1 MELINVRSDNPSSIQ
16 KMKKHFSNPNN
27 TIIVA
32 IVADWCGACQQFKPI
47 WEATTKNYI
56 ASQSP
61 SKKNKQLILATI
73 QDSTAHEFNIHDI
86 KGFPT
91 IRVIKN
97 NATVHERLG
106 GMPEEHL
113 VQYIDGV
120 AKSCPIVSSKKTNK
134 KRKTKTKRKTKKAKT
149 ARKNSKNS
157 KKTAGKNSKS
167 SKKTAS
173 KKTATSKN
181 KKSKSSKKTKQ
192 N

>member
-1 MELINVRSDNPSSIQ
+1 METINVRSDNPSSIQ
-16 KMKKHFSNPNN
+16 KMKKHFSDPNK
-27 TIIVA
+27 TIIAA

-73 QDSTAHEFNIHDI
+73 QDSTAHEFNIYDI

-106 GMPEEHL
+106 GMPGEHL
-113 VQYIDGV
+113 VQHIEGV
-120 AKSCPIVSSKKTNK
+120 AKTCPIVSPKKTNK
-134 KRKTKTKRKTKKAKT
+134 KPKTKSKRTAKKAKT
-149 ARKNSKNS
+149 ARKNRKNTTARKTAKRKTAKRKSKTKSKKPYSKPNS
-157 KKTAGKNSKS
+157 KRK
-167 SKKTAS
+167 
-173 KKTATSKN
+173 
-181 KKSKSSKKTKQ
+181 
-192 N
+192 

>member
-16 KMKKHFSNPNN
+16 KMKKHFSDPNK
-27 TIIVA
+27 TIIAA

-61 SKKNKQLILATI
+61 SKKKKQLILATI

-97 NATVHERLG
+97 NTTMHERLG

-113 VQYIDGV
+113 VQHIEGV
-120 AKSCPIVSSKKTNK
+120 AKTCPTISPKKTNK
-134 KRKTKTKRKTKKAKT
+134 KPNTKTKRNA
-149 ARKNSKNS
+149 
-157 KKTAGKNSKS
+157 
-167 SKKTAS
+167 
-173 KKTATSKN
+173 
-181 KKSKSSKKTKQ
+181 KKTKTAKRKTTKRKTTKRKTAKRKSKKPYRKP
-192 N
+192 NSKRK

>member
-27 TIIVA
+27 TIIAA

-113 VQYIDGV
+113 VHYIEGV
-120 AKSCPIVSSKKTNK
+120 AKTCPVVSPKKTNK
-134 KRKTKTKRKTKKAKT
+134 KPNTKSKRKTKKAKT
-149 ARKNSKNS
+149 VRKKRKTAKRKTAKRKTAKRKTKSKKPYRKPNSKR
-157 KKTAGKNSKS
+157 K
-167 SKKTAS
+167 
-173 KKTATSKN
+173 
-181 KKSKSSKKTKQ
+181 
-192 N
+192 

>member
-1 MELINVRSDNPSSIQ
+1 MENINVRSDNPSSIQ
-16 KMKKHFSNPNN
+16 KMKKHFSDPNK
-27 TIIVA
+27 TIIAA

-61 SKKNKQLILATI
+61 SKKKKQLILATI
-73 QDSTAHEFNIHDI
+73 QDSTTNEFNIHDI

-97 NATVHERLG
+97 NTTMHERLG

-113 VQYIDGV
+113 VQYIEGV
-120 AKSCPIVSSKKTNK
+120 AKTCPTVSSKKTNK
-134 KRKTKTKRKTKKAKT
+134 KPKTKTKRKTKKRKT
-149 ARKNSKNS
+149 AR
-157 KKTAGKNSKS
+157 
-167 SKKTAS
+167 
-173 KKTATSKN
+173 
-181 KKSKSSKKTKQ
+181 KKSKSSKKTATRKKTTTRKKTATRKSSKKTKQ

>member
-1 MELINVRSDNPSSIQ
+1 MENINVRSDNPSSIQ
-16 KMKKHFSNPNN
+16 KMKKHFSDPNK
-27 TIIVA
+27 TIIAA

-97 NATVHERLG
+97 NTTVHERLG
-106 GMPEEHL
+106 GMSEEHL
-113 VQYIDGV
+113 VQYIEGV
-120 AKSCPIVSSKKTNK
+120 AKTCPTVSPKKTNK
-134 KRKTKTKRKTKKAKT
+134 KTKTKTKRKTKKGKT
-149 ARKNSKNS
+149 DRKNSKTA
-157 KKTAGKNSKS
+157 KRKTAKR
-167 SKKTAS
+167 KT
-173 KKTATSKN
+173 
-181 KKSKSSKKTKQ
+181 KSKSKSKKPYRKP
-192 N
+192 NSKRK

>member
-27 TIIVA
+27 TIIAA

-120 AKSCPIVSSKKTNK
+120 AKTCPIVSPKKTNK
-134 KRKTKTKRKTKKAKT
+134 KPKTKSKRKTKKGKT
-149 ARKNSKNS
+149 VRKNR
-157 KKTAGKNSKS
+157 
-167 SKKTAS
+167 
-173 KKTATSKN
+173 
-181 KKSKSSKKTKQ
+181 KKSKTAKRKTKSKTKSKKPYRKP
-192 N
+192 NSKRK

>member
-1 MELINVRSDNPSSIQ
+1 MENINVRSDNPSSIQ
-16 KMKKHFSNPNN
+16 KMKKHFSDPNK
-27 TIIVA
+27 TIIAA

-113 VQYIDGV
+113 VQYIEGV
-120 AKSCPIVSSKKTNK
+120 AKTCPTISPKKTNK
-134 KRKTKTKRKTKKAKT
+134 KTKTKSKRTAKKAKT
-149 ARKNSKNS
+149 ARKNR
-157 KKTAGKNSKS
+157 
-167 SKKTAS
+167 
-173 KKTATSKN
+173 
-181 KKSKSSKKTKQ
+181 KKSKKSKTAKRKTKSKKPYRKP
-192 N
+192 NSKRK